1 MNTSN
6 SNDQSYINIK
16 SYFEQVLL
24 RQSGIGNNTTTVD
37 ERSKMYS
44 QLQMGQLTKKQK
56 KILKLVEL
64 EDKFKD
70 IAEIKSIVNQ
80 NYDMH

>member
-6 SNDQSYINIK
+6 SNDQSYINTK

-24 RQSGIGNNTTTVD
+24 RQSGVGNNTTTVD

-44 QLQMGQLTKKQK
+44 QMQMG
-56 KILKLVEL
+56 
-64 EDKFKD
+64 
-70 IAEIKSIVNQ
+70 
-80 NYDMH
+80 

>member
-1 MNTSN
+1 
-6 SNDQSYINIK
+6 
-16 SYFEQVLL
+16 VLL

>member
-6 SNDQSYINIK
+6 SNDQSYINTK